1 MHRNMSS
8 HPGQETRLR
17 QLGAR
22 NFTPWRWVL
31 VADSDGAMRGLVQDG
46 APPTNIYAI
55 GSVLSSQARLI
66 ADLGPPVLADLEN
79 AQALALDATEG
90 LEFATLVLE
99 RHLQR
104 AYHLKHYEHYSDLRL
119 LVKNVAAVL
128 SALQQSALVSN
139 RLLDSLELA
148 EARNRRGNPQDRV
161 S

>member
-1 MHRNMSS
+1 MSIDS
-8 HPGQETRLR
+8 GQEIRLR
-17 QLGAR
+17 QLGPR

-31 VADSDGAMRGLVQDG
+31 VADSDGAMRGLVQEG

-55 GSVLSSQARLI
+55 GSVLSNQARLI
-66 ADLGPPVLADLEN
+66 ANLGPPVLAEIEN

-99 RHLQR
+99 RYLQR
-104 AYHLKHYEHYSDLRL
+104 AYRLKHHEHYSDLRL

-148 EARNRRGNPQDRV
+148 EARSRSAKPHG
-161 S
+161 